1 MEGRKE
7 GKARGEARLGRA
19 VSRARQRGNELNGD
33 QKERFEWRGA
43 MECRD
48 FIRRRLDKTFPVAR
62 AEIEKE
68 VCTCPLSLEN
78 ERFSPSS
85 SSFFFA
91 ALSLSLSPAD
101 QNSFPFRSHG
111 SSSFSTQLSFSI
123 YSLPPSSPPTRFLAR
138 ARHNAT
144 ISVRPRR
151 KRRKSLNASWT
162 SGAAYQRRT
171 VLTRRRGSVKSG
183 AENNKSDNE
192 FPTLLPILWL
202 QRFYLQYILVCTYT
216 YYMCIR

>member
-1 MEGRKE
+1 MQLWARGRMEGRKE

-91 ALSLSLSPAD
+91 ALSLSLRPTKTR
-101 QNSFPFRSHG
+101 FPF
-111 SSSFSTQLSFSI
+111 
-123 YSLPPSSPPTRFLAR
+123 
-138 ARHNAT
+138 
-144 ISVRPRR
+144 
-151 KRRKSLNASWT
+151 
-162 SGAAYQRRT
+162 
-171 VLTRRRGSVKSG
+171 VLTARLLFQR
-183 AENNKSDNE
+183 NCP
-192 FPTLLPILWL
+192 FPYIPFPPPPHRLVFLLVLAITLLFPSDHGENVVSHLMLAGHRAPHIKGV
-202 QRFYLQYILVCTYT
+202 RF
-216 YYMCIR
+216 

>member
-1 MEGRKE
+1 MERSDGMSRFYTQE
-7 GKARGEARLGRA
+7 VGQNIPR
-19 VSRARQRGNELNGD
+19 RARRNREGGMHLSFIPR
-33 QKERFEWRGA
+33 KRTFLSILLLLLL
-43 MECRD
+43 CR
-48 FIRRRLDKTFPVAR
+48 
-62 AEIEKE
+62 
-68 VCTCPLSLEN
+68 
-78 ERFSPSS
+78 
-85 SSFFFA
+85 

-202 QRFYLQYILVCTYT
+202 QRFYLQYILVCTYI

>member
-85 SSFFFA
+85 SSSFFFA

-123 YSLPPSSPPTRFLAR
+123 YSLSPPPHRLVFL
-138 ARHNAT
+138 
-144 ISVRPRR
+144 
-151 KRRKSLNASWT
+151 L
-162 SGAAYQRRT
+162 
-171 VLTRRRGSVKSG
+171 VL
-183 AENNKSDNE
+183 AI
-192 FPTLLPILWL
+192 TLLFPSDHGENVVSHLMLAGHRAPHIKGV
-202 QRFYLQYILVCTYT
+202 RF
-216 YYMCIR
+216 

>member
-1 MEGRKE
+1 MERSDGMSRFYTQE
-7 GKARGEARLGRA
+7 VGQNIPR
-19 VSRARQRGNELNGD
+19 RARRNREGGMHLSFIPR
-33 QKERFEWRGA
+33 KRTFLSILLLLLL
-43 MECRD
+43 CR
-48 FIRRRLDKTFPVAR
+48 
-62 AEIEKE
+62 
-68 VCTCPLSLEN
+68 S
-78 ERFSPSS
+78 
-85 SSFFFA
+85 
-91 ALSLSLSPAD
+91 LSLSLRPTKLVS
-101 QNSFPFRSHG
+101 
-111 SSSFSTQLSFSI
+111 LSFSRLVFFFNATVLFHI
-123 YSLPPSSPPTRFLAR
+123 FPFPSSPPTRFLAR

>member
-91 ALSLSLSPAD
+91 ARSLSLSGRPKLV
-101 QNSFPFRSHG
+101 S
-111 SSSFSTQLSFSI
+111 LSFSRLVFFFNATVLFHI
-123 YSLPPSSPPTRFLAR
+123 FPFPSSPPTRFLAR

-202 QRFYLQYILVCTYT
+202 QRFYLQYILVCTYI

>member
-1 MEGRKE
+1 MQLWARGRMEGRKE

-85 SSFFFA
+85 SSFFFFA
-91 ALSLSLSPAD
+91 ALSLSPAD
-101 QNSFPFRSHG
+101 QTRFPFVLTARLLFQRNCPFPYIPFPLLSTD
-111 SSSFSTQLSFSI
+111 SFSCSC
-123 YSLPPSSPPTRFLAR
+123 SP
-138 ARHNAT
+138 
-144 ISVRPRR
+144 
-151 KRRKSLNASWT
+151 
-162 SGAAYQRRT
+162 
-171 VLTRRRGSVKSG
+171 
-183 AENNKSDNE
+183 
-192 FPTLLPILWL
+192 
-202 QRFYLQYILVCTYT
+202 
-216 YYMCIR
+216 

>member
-1 MEGRKE
+1 MQLWARGRMEGRKE

-48 FIRRRLDKTFPVAR
+48 FIRRRLDKTFSVAR

-85 SSFFFA
+85 SSFFFFA
-91 ALSLSLSPAD
+91 ALSLSLSCRPKLV
-101 QNSFPFRSHG
+101 S
-111 SSSFSTQLSFSI
+111 LSFSR
-123 YSLPPSSPPTRFLAR
+123 LVFFF
-138 ARHNAT
+138 NAT
-144 ISVRPRR
+144 
-151 KRRKSLNASWT
+151 
-162 SGAAYQRRT
+162 
-171 VLTRRRGSVKSG
+171 VLFHI
-183 AENNKSDNE
+183 
-192 FPTLLPILWL
+192 FPSPLLPTDS
-202 QRFYLQYILVCTYT
+202 FSCS
-216 YYMCIR
+216 CSP